1 MKTAELTA
9 LGVAEE
15 VAKQILAINGKDIEA
30 AKAAKDKEI
39 QALTTER
46 DGLQT
51 QLTTV
56 QEALKKFDGVDPEKL
71 QADLQAV
78 QQQLEDANKSF
89 AAQILARDQDDWL
102 QAQFGEEEGRYDV
115 KSPFARKQIMAEV
128 KDPKKGLKWQPA
140 EAGKPAGYLGFGDFM
155 AQAKKDDPSLYLTKE
170 EKEVAAKQQQQQGTQ
185 PRFTGPAGDPQGS
198 GGEKYVPPIIF

>member
-9 LGVAEE
+9 LGVTEE

-56 QEALKKFDGVDPEKL
+56 QDALKKFDGVDPEKL
-71 QADLQAV
+71 QADLKAV
-78 QQQLEDANKSF
+78 QQQLDDATNKF
-89 AAQILARDQDDWL
+89 NAQILTRDQSDWIS
-102 QAQFGEEEGRYDV
+102 AQFGEEEGRYDV
-115 KSPFARKQIMAEV
+115 KSPFVRKQIIAEV
-128 KDPKKGLKWQPA
+128 MDPEKGLKWQPA
-140 EAGKPAGYLGFGDFM
+140 EAGKPACFLGFGDYM
-155 AQAKKDDPSLYLTKE
+155 AQAKKDDPSIYLTKE
-170 EKEVAAKQQQQQGTQ
+170 EKEAAAKQQQQQGNQ
-185 PRFTGPAGDPQGS
+185 PHFTGPAGDPAGK